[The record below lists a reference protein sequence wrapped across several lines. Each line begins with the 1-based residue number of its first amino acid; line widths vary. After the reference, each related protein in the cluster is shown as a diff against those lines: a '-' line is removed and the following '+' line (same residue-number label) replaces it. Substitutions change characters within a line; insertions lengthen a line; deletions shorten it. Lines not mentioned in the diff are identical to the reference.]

1 MEGNYNLTFANKA
14 MKGLRMSQAK
24 RLFNRPLV
32 DVLYFGRYMILKKLR
47 IFYSTIFQQ
56 TEAHEVKIHLPEKP
70 IFEHDDMRK
79 LGEHIHSNGKLR
91 IFDSEVEIGWPPNW
105 DYVNGTDWPK
115 EKPSWN
121 MKYYGDGIRCD
132 IKSAWEIHRM
142 QWLPSVAYKAR
153 QEKDE
158 DLANEVLD
166 VIITYFETHRMGK
179 SIAWME
185 GIEVSLRSISIIE
198 AMTHVKEICSNNSK
212 IAEICLF
219 LARSAYW
226 IEGNLSTKWRVN
238 NNHLL
243 LELVGLGV
251 ISRVIPEHPRSR
263 KWREKSER
271 MLSREIVRQ
280 TISGRN
286 WEPTT
291 AYHRFVTEAML
302 VLQHYR
308 QGANIPKKNDVIFS
322 ITNELFVTLNELS
335 DKENKMSLIGDDD
348 AGIVIPMSSID
359 LDVEDNSRVLS
370 LGKRLGFEVENIV
383 RGEKIWKKHGTGIIR
398 NDNSIC
404 YLSSG
409 APRGKMRQASHRHLD
424 MLSIA
429 IRNKGESLIL
439 DGGTGRY
446 FGDDELRNRFRSEI
460 SHSGIYSALNQ
471 WAKMADLFEIPKPP
485 IGAIEVMSNNSI
497 RMRVKDRKLGLA
509 CRTVSYED
517 NQYIISD
524 QLSIEKPRVRFL
536 LKKLGPC
543 EEDGE
548 TWRMVFDDWEI
559 QHRPLPRAVEIE
571 EHDGEE
577 VPIYSPGYGRF
588 EKCYS
593 IDFEH
598 EKDSQV
604 ETVFVFNVP

>member
-1 MEGNYNLTFANKA
+1 MEGNYNLTFANKI
-14 MKGLRMSQAK
+14 MKGLRVSQAR
-24 RLFNRPLV
+24 RLFNRPLA
-32 DVLYFGRYMILKKLR
+32 DILYFTRFMILKKLR
-47 IFYSTIFQQ
+47 GFYSIIFQR
-56 TEAHEVKIHLPEKP
+56 TENNPGMIHLPEKP
-70 IFEHDDMRK
+70 IFESDDMGY
-79 LGEHIHSNGKLR
+79 LGEQIYSEGKIV

-105 DYVNGTDWPK
+105 DYVNGDDWPK
-115 EKPSWN
+115 EKSSWN
-121 MKYYGDGIRCD
+121 MKYYGDGIKSD
-132 IKSAWEIHRM
+132 IKDTWEIHRM

-153 QEKDE
+153 QEMDE

-166 VIITYFETHRMGK
+166 VIISYFEMHRIGK
-179 SIAWME
+179 SVAWME

-198 AMTHVKEICSNNSK
+198 ALTHVKDTVSDYSKITEICSWLS
-212 IAEICLF
+212 
-219 LARSAYW
+219 RSAYW
-226 IEGNLSTKWRVN
+226 IEANLSTKWRVN

-251 ISRVIPEHPRSR
+251 ISRVIPEHPRSQ

-271 MLSREIVRQ
+271 MLSREIVGQ

-302 VLQHYR
+302 VLHHYR
-308 QGANIPKKNDVIFS
+308 FGEKNTDKNDIIFS
-322 ITNELFVTLNELS
+322 TTNELFVTLNELS

-348 AGIVIPMSSID
+348 AGMVIPMSSIR

-370 LGKRLGFEVENIV
+370 LGKKLGFEVRNIA

-409 APRGKMRQASHRHLD
+409 APQGKMRQASHRHLD

-429 IRNKGESLIL
+429 MRYKGESLIL

-446 FGDDELRNRFRSEI
+446 FGDDELRNRFRSET
-460 SHSGIYSALNQ
+460 SHSGIYSASNQ
-471 WAKMADLFEIPKPP
+471 WAKIADLFEITKPP
-485 IGAIEVMSNNSI
+485 FGRIEVLSNNSI
-497 RMRVKDRKLGLA
+497 RMRVQDRKLGYA
-509 CRTVSYED
+509 SRTVNYEND
-517 NQYIISD
+517 QYVVSD
-524 QLSIEKPRVRFL
+524 QLSIEDPRVRFL
-536 LKKLGPC
+536 LKKLGQC
-543 EEDGE
+543 EEDSG

-559 QHRPLPRAVEIE
+559 QHRPLPRVIEIE

-598 EKDSQV
+598 EKGSRV
-604 ETVFVFNVP
+604 ETVFIFNEP